1 MYMPECG
8 PDQSLIG
15 LSFAVPQP
23 WAGELQLARQNYGD
37 PNAELIPPH
46 ITVLGPTIVDNDE
59 FRAIDA
65 HLRRVAA
72 SHDPFTVRLQGAGSF
87 LPTSD
92 VVYINVV
99 QGGAECERIATNARQ
114 GLLYQPLRFPYHPH
128 VTIAQEV
135 PAASLQRALNEFADY
150 SAEFEV
156 GALLLSRPRP
166 SGVWRIR
173 RRYLL
178 GAGIGG

>member
-1 MYMPECG
+1 MYMPDCG

-46 ITVLGPTIVDNDE
+46 ITVLGPTVVDNDE

-72 SHDPFTVRLQGAGSF
+72 SHDPFMVRLAGTGSF
-87 LPTSD
+87 LPTSP
-92 VVYINVV
+92 VVFVNVV
-99 QGGAECERIATNARQ
+99 QGGAECERLATNARQ
-114 GLLYQPLRFPYHPH
+114 GLLYQPLRFPFHPH

-135 PAASLQRALNEFADY
+135 SQTELERALAEFADF

-156 GALLLSRPRP
+156 KALLLSRPRP
-166 SGVWRIR
+166 TGVWRIV

-178 GAGIGG
+178 GSASVS